1 MSGSRFTIRTRAV
14 LATTVGCLA
23 AASCGTTASQPASQP
38 APAAPPAT
46 SAPISA
52 SSPATDV
59 AAPEPTAPEPTT
71 VTPTAVTPT
80 AGPSTTVSP
89 TPTGPPE
96 FSAKVSRVPRER
108 LEYSWRPGCPV
119 PVSDLRLIT
128 MTYWGFDDK
137 PHTGELVVN
146 KAATDDIVSV
156 FHRLYEWRWPIY
168 KMRLVD
174 AYKADDYASIDA
186 DNTSAFNCRPAE
198 GSSSWSKHAYG
209 LAIDINPRE
218 NPYIYTNGTGSH
230 KNASKFFKRP
240 VRAPGVINPGD
251 RVVKAFQQKGWEW
264 GGYWSGIK
272 DYQHFSKGGN

>member
-1 MSGSRFTIRTRAV
+1 MSGSRFTIRTRAA

-23 AASCGTTASQPASQP
+23 AASCGTAASRP

-52 SSPATDV
+52 SSPATGV
-59 AAPEPTAPEPTT
+59 ADPDPP
-71 VTPTAVTPT
+71 VVTPT
-80 AGPSTTVSP
+80 AGPSATASPAVPPTVSP
-89 TPTGPPE
+89 TPTGPPK
-96 FSAKVSRVPRER
+96 FAAKVSRVTRER

-146 KAATDDIVSV
+146 KAAVDDIVSV
-156 FHRLYEWRWPIY
+156 FNRLYDWRWPIY

-218 NPYIYTNGTGSH
+218 NPYIYANGTGSH
-230 KNASKFFKRP
+230 ENARKFFKRP

-251 RVVKAFQQKGWEW
+251 RVVR
-264 GGYWSGIK
+264 
-272 DYQHFSKGGN
+272 